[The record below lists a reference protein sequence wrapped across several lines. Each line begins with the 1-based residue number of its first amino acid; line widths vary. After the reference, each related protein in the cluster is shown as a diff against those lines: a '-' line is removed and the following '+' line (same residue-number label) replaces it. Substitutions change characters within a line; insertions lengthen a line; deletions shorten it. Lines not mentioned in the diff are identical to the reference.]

1 MPISVS
7 RSPRLTHPCPHLF
20 AELEKLAFLV
30 VISCLR
36 NKRVLSSGGLH
47 MGTRATIRALLC
59 CQNKIPSIDRPT
71 TQTNLAI
78 GREIWHQAPR
88 DQFYPVFWKLF
99 WSSPKIFFPH
109 FDFDFRISSAASSPL
124 NGTGR
129 FPLTILHLY
138 NTSLMAWS
146 SFIPWTL
153 SFGQQKSTV
162 VKHTAMHLNPHFT
175 TSS

>member
-1 MPISVS
+1 MVKKDFLMKCHYSWDPNNFSMIHFPDFLFGDFYPCPSFFSQDSFIEVPISVS

-47 MGTRATIRALLC
+47 MGTRATNRALLC
-59 CQNKIPSIDRPT
+59 CQNKIPSIDCPT

-88 DQFYPVFWKLF
+88 DQFYPVF
-99 WSSPKIFFPH
+99 
-109 FDFDFRISSAASSPL
+109 
-124 NGTGR
+124 
-129 FPLTILHLY
+129 
-138 NTSLMAWS
+138 
-146 SFIPWTL
+146 
-153 SFGQQKSTV
+153 
-162 VKHTAMHLNPHFT
+162 
-175 TSS
+175 